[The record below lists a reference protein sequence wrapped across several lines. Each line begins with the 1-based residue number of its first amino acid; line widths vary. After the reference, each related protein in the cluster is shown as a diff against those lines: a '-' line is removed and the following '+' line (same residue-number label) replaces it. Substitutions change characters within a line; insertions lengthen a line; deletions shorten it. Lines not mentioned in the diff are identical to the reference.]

1 MSDSSLSLRRL
12 FSLPNP
18 GATTPP
24 SNQWQEFQSR
34 LGREIKTIKWMA
46 PMPDLVS
53 KVGELFNIE
62 LPDLLVLSWKKA
74 RQLQDALEE
83 SRKSPE
89 QVIVLDLAEHVIT
102 NQYHPYIEIR
112 IAGVPSPKK
121 IEFRVELLTRLKG
134 IILRIQAGTI
144 TEIEAGS
151 CDFEG
156 KVKYQDL
163 TIADKKLDRPIEFRS
178 LPTFKKQI
186 ASDVQ

>member
-1 MSDSSLSLRRL
+1 
-12 FSLPNP
+12 
-18 GATTPP
+18 
-24 SNQWQEFQSR
+24 
-34 LGREIKTIKWMA
+34 
-46 PMPDLVS
+46 
-53 KVGELFNIE
+53 
-62 LPDLLVLSWKKA
+62 
-74 RQLQDALEE
+74 
-83 SRKSPE
+83 
-89 QVIVLDLAEHVIT
+89 
-102 NQYHPYIEIR
+102 
-112 IAGVPSPKK
+112 VPSPKK
-121 IEFRVELLTRLKG
+121 IEFTVELLTRLKG

>member
-1 MSDSSLSLRRL
+1 MNNSSLSLRTL
-12 FSLPNP
+12 FSLPNS

-53 KVGELFNIE
+53 KVGELFNVE

-74 RQLQDALEE
+74 RQLQEALEE
-83 SRKSPE
+83 SRRSPE
-89 QVIVLDLAEHVIT
+89 QVIVLDLAEHAIT
-102 NQYHPYIEIR
+102 NEYHPYIEIR
-112 IAGVPSPKK
+112 IAGMPLPKK
-121 IEFRVELLTRLKG
+121 IEFQVQIVTRLKG
-134 IILRIQAGTI
+134 INLKIQAGNI
-144 TEIEAGS
+144 TEIQAGS

-163 TIADKKLDRPIEFRS
+163 TLADKRLGPIELVGVSTIGKHQARS
-178 LPTFKKQI
+178 W
-186 ASDVQ
+186 